1 MVQNVYSWDIIHRYF
16 PPEQIEKYRQ
26 QIINDWKSGLF
37 KNEEIWEKY
46 GMSEN
51 TFYDLLK
58 RYSKEN
64 EAVSYTHLRAHETR
78 HDLVCRL
85 LLEKKKKKKKTTN
98 K

>member
-26 QIINDWKSGLF
+26 QILFDWKSGLF

-58 RYSKEN
+58 RYSREN
-64 EAVSYTHLRAHETR
+64 EDTFKDKS
-78 HDLVCRL
+78 
-85 LLEKKKKKKKTTN
+85 KKT
-98 K
+98 KKSIS